1 MAITCISLH
10 VLYLNDLHVFE
21 LPMDCYRY
29 FVIHK
34 SSLERLM
41 FQYNFAIILVYTF
54 KLKVSLLRKKIGVAC
69 ALIMIL
75 IFFSAYS

>member
-1 MAITCISLH
+1 
-10 VLYLNDLHVFE
+10 
-21 LPMDCYRY
+21 MDRYRY

-41 FQYNFAIILVYTF
+41 FQYNFAIMVYTF

>member
-1 MAITCISLH
+1 MI
-10 VLYLNDLHVFE
+10 
-21 LPMDCYRY
+21 
-29 FVIHK
+29 
-34 SSLERLM
+34 
-41 FQYNFAIILVYTF
+41 QYNFAIMVDTF